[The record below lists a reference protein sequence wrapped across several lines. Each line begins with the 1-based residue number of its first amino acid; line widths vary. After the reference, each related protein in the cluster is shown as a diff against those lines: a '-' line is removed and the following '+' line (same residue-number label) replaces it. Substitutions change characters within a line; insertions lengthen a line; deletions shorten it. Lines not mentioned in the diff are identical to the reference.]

1 MKISGLEQVVI
12 GVKDPSR
19 SLRFY
24 SEQLGLPCEKR
35 GEAVRAG
42 LGGGVWLLLQPA
54 SDAPAHSF
62 ALSLQ
67 VEDPDVFARELTAR
81 GVELIAPPHD
91 TSVGTRRCTVR
102 DPDGV
107 ELHLERPLERPR
119 A

>member
-1 MKISGLEQVVI
+1 MRISGLEQVVI
-12 GVKDPSR
+12 GVSDPAR

-24 SEQLGLPCEKR
+24 RDQLGLPCE
-35 GEAVRAG
+35 ETAESVRVG
-42 LGGGVWLLLQPA
+42 LGGGMWLLLVRDPA
-54 SDAPAHSF
+54 APTHRF

-67 VEDPDVFARELTAR
+67 VEDPDVFARELGER
-81 GVELIAPPHD
+81 GVELVAAPHD
-91 TSVGTRRCTVR
+91 TLAHTRRCTVR

>member
-19 SLRFY
+19 SWRFY
-24 SEQLGLPCEKR
+24 GEQLGLPCQKI

-54 SDAPAHSF
+54 PNAPPPSF

-81 GVELIAPPHD
+81 GVKLVAGPHD
-91 TSVGTRRCTVR
+91 TAAGTRRFTVR

-107 ELHLERPLERPR
+107 ELHLERPLERPG